1 MKTRDEVIAIL
12 RDLKTEAVP
21 LFGVRRFGLFGSY
34 ARNEQ
39 SEGSDLD
46 LLVEFERPVPF
57 SVVCRLEDLVRE
69 RMGGVLVDMT
79 TPDGLHPRI
88 ERQVL
93 AEAVYV

>member
-12 RDLKTEAVP
+12 HDLKAETAP

-39 SEGSDLD
+39 SEQSDID
-46 LLVEFERPVPF
+46 LLVELDRPVPF
-57 SVVCRLEDLVRE
+57 SAFCRLEDLVSQRL
-69 RMGGVLVDMT
+69 GVAVDMT
-79 TPDGLHPRI
+79 TPDGLHPQI
-88 ERQVL
+88 EGRVL

>member
-12 RDLKTEAVP
+12 RELKVETAP

-39 SEGSDLD
+39 SERSDID
-46 LLVEFERPVPF
+46 LLVELERPVPF
-57 SVVCRLEDLVRE
+57 STFCRLEDLISQ
-69 RMGGVLVDMT
+69 RMGVAVDMT

-88 ERQVL
+88 ERRVL
-93 AEAVYV
+93 AEVVYV

>member
-12 RDLKTEAVP
+12 RDLKAETAP
-21 LFGVRRFGLFGSY
+21 RFGVRRFGLFGSY

-46 LLVEFERPVPF
+46 LLVEFEEPVPF
-57 SVVCRLEDLVRE
+57 SVVCRLEDLIRE
-69 RMGGVLVDMT
+69 RMGGVPVDMT

-88 ERQVL
+88 ERRVL

>member
-1 MKTRDEVIAIL
+1 MKNRDEVIAIL
-12 RDLKTEAVP
+12 RDLKKEAVP

-39 SEGSDLD
+39 SETSDVD
-46 LLVEFERPVPF
+46 LLVELERPVPF
-57 SVVCRLEDLVRE
+57 SAFCRLEDMISE
-69 RMGGVLVDMT
+69 RLGVAVDMT

-88 ERQVL
+88 ERRVL

>member
-12 RDLKTEAVP
+12 RDLKTEAAP
-21 LFGVRRFGLFGSY
+21 RFGVRRFGLFGSY
-34 ARNEQ
+34 ARDEQ
-39 SEGSDLD
+39 NDQSDLD
-46 LLVEFERPVPF
+46 LLVEFEEPVPF

-69 RMGGVLVDMT
+69 RMEGIPVDLT

>member
-12 RDLKTEAVP
+12 RDLKAEAAP
-21 LFGVRRFGLFGSY
+21 LFSVRRFSLFGSY

-39 SEGSDLD
+39 SDLD

-57 SVVCRLEDLVRE
+57 SSFCRLEDMISE
-69 RMGGVLVDMT
+69 RMGVAVDMT

-88 ERQVL
+88 ERRVL
-93 AEAVYV
+93 AEAIYV